1 MEIYFCLIKIISYYI
16 HDFNVVTWMPWF
28 LPTAVLSLSL
38 ELPFREEEMIDTEPL
53 FREEEMIDTEHINK
67 TEAATSAGD

>member
-1 MEIYFCLIKIISYYI
+1 MEIYFCLIKIISNCI

-28 LPTAVLSLSL
+28 LPTALLSLSL
-38 ELPFREEEMIDTEPL
+38 EPP